1 MAFRKRNPGDP
12 CCTDCDWIDEDFTG
26 DMSGWTIPGG
36 DTWTVNDPGDYAYS
50 SDEPSILLSTTT
62 YPYNADSSR
71 HAGYRGGVNPYH
83 QHSVVASFM
92 ATATDQV
99 ILLIVTA
106 ADTSNYIAL
115 EITFKT
121 LTTTV
126 AGSFR
131 LIDVTA
137 GSVTA
142 ISETFT
148 EKRLI
153 PNSQIYAAVDF
164 DDGDVRASISDTRLQ
179 FQLSEINEENT
190 SWVRVIRSE
199 DQGPY
204 AGDEVT
210 YHGTYVG
217 FGITTSGSSNV
228 RVYEFEAGCHG
239 VREYCEY
246 DRDNIPV
253 DASSWKYADYTKLS
267 GTWPTRSGSS
277 LVVSSGASTKLQHVN
292 RLPTRYLN
300 QQKYA
305 ATMTVDCEIGTTAS
319 IWFACNSGFTT
330 GYEGRATVEDA
341 GGGNVQI
348 KHELIRISGSV
359 VLDSVTGGAFAAGT
373 NTTLIS
379 WDGRFSNDS
388 VAWGDLEDLTEAD
401 PDDTYCGFSASP
413 VSADLTIS
421 SASIDRLGAINDHWP
436 TYAAN
441 CPSEIYTACSDWCV
455 NDEWP
460 AEVLIEIEGVFE
472 SKDPPTSPVSTGGCG
487 NLTCEDYNLDAYLSQ
502 AGAACGNGGL
512 SSLCVGHVPPYWPAI
527 SGLIAGHLYVRVA
540 LSVVGTEL
548 KISAN
553 SYLYATDGVGGIGWI
568 QTSKFQSAALST
580 WDPADEDN
588 QTPIDCTAFDRV
600 PLSVVP
606 YGDDGLFCEV
616 NANGKMYVTSV

>member
-26 DMSGWTIPGG
+26 DMSGWTVPGG

-199 DQGPY
+199 DQGDY

-210 YHGTYVG
+210 YHGEYVG
-217 FGITTSGSSNV
+217 FGITTSDSSNV

-267 GTWPTRSGSS
+267 GTWPTRSGSA
-277 LVVSSGASTKLQHVN
+277 LIVSAGASTKLQHVN
-292 RLPTRYLN
+292 RLPARHLN
-300 QQKYA
+300 QQKYTV
-305 ATMTVDCEIGTTAS
+305 TMTVDAHIGTTAS

-348 KHELIRISGSV
+348 KYELIRISGSV
-359 VLDSVTGGAFAAGT
+359 VLDSVTGGSFAAGT

-421 SASIDRLGAINDHWP
+421 SASIARLGAINDHWGA
-436 TYAAN
+436 YAAN
-441 CPSEIYTACSDWCV
+441 CPSEIYTICSDYCIDD
-455 NDEWP
+455 NWP
-460 AEVLIEIEGVFE
+460 AEMLLEIEDLV
-472 SKDPPTSPVSTGGCG
+472 SSLDPPASVGAGCEG
-487 NLTCEDYNLDAYLSQ
+487 LLCEDYNLSAYVTQSVTPCL
-502 AGAACGNGGL
+502 NGGIIYLCSTSQPYGKLWGVMTPFVSLVVVDSELRLRVVLWIYYYVAPYLFEQVIVLESEKL
-512 SSLCVGHVPPYWPAI
+512 SDWD
-527 SGLIAGHLYVRVA
+527 
-540 LSVVGTEL
+540 
-548 KISAN
+548 
-553 SYLYATDGVGGIGWI
+553 ATDPDLQV
-568 QTSKFQSAALST
+568 
-580 WDPADEDN
+580 
-588 QTPIDCTAFDRV
+588 PIDCTAFNRLE
-600 PLSVVP
+600 LSVTSGSGTGP
-606 YGDDGLFCEV
+606 ACEISPDGK
-616 NANGKMYVTSV
+616 AYVTSV

>member
-26 DMSGWTIPGG
+26 DMSGWTVPGG

-83 QHSVVASFM
+83 QHSVVGSFM

-137 GSVTA
+137 GVVTA

-179 FQLSEINEENT
+179 FQLGEINEENT

-421 SASIDRLGAINDHWP
+421 SASIARLGAINDHWA
-436 TYAAN
+436 TYAVN
-441 CPSEIYTACSDWCV
+441 CSSGISAVECDYCDGGL
-455 NDEWP
+455 WP
-460 AEVLIEIEGVFE
+460 AEILFEIEGLF
-472 SKDPPTSPVSTGGCG
+472 STTTPTPEFNENCPD
-487 NLTCEDYNLDAYLSQ
+487 LTCEDFDDVSVYAEPSPLASCLSIATIQ
-502 AGAACGNGGL
+502 HCSEGG
-512 SSLCVGHVPPYWPAI
+512 
-527 SGLIAGHLYVRVA
+527 
-540 LSVVGTEL
+540 
-548 KISAN
+548 
-553 SYLYATDGVGGIGWI
+553 TDGEERIAVSIVANEPGYEDELRLRADVTIMATTETCIFGQVVSLISEKLADWVDG
-568 QTSKFQSAALST
+568 
-580 WDPADEDN
+580 DPDN
-588 QTPIDCTAFDRV
+588 QTPVDCMAFNRIE
-600 PLSVVP
+600 LSVIANTCTICNVNQ
-606 YGDDGLFCEV
+606 DGKV
-616 NANGKMYVTSV
+616 YITSA